1 MLCDFVFDGLRRNV
15 VAGVE
20 DDQIFDAADDAP
32 ISASVDLALV
42 AGVKPAIAE
51 DARVFFGT
59 VPVTGENVRAA
70 DDDFFIF
77 CDFHFDATN
86 GLADVARLDRD
97 ARVVERAD
105 GCGFREAVDLQYRY
119 AEPQEK
125 LLRFRR
131 E

>member
-51 DARVFFGT
+51 DAGGFFGAI
-59 VPVTGENVRAA
+59 PVAGENVRAA
-70 DDDFFIF
+70 HYDFFVVGY
-77 CDFHFDATN
+77 FHFDAAN
-86 GLADVARLDRD
+86 CLAYVTRLDTS
-97 ARVVERAD
+97 ARIVERAD
-105 GCGFREAVDLQYRY
+105 GGGFRKAVAVQDRN
-119 AEPQEK
+119 AEHQ
-125 LLRFRR
+125 
-131 E
+131 